1 MSAIEYSLIFLSI
14 VIGYVVTVALVG
26 WGKML
31 KYFEYEKF
39 SLEYL
44 LWSLIV
50 FFYLLFMWFW
60 LFSFHIPYLDSYFW
74 FTMILIRPVIIYFA
88 LELLVPDSH
97 EGTDYAKHF
106 FSFKRKFF
114 AVISI
119 LWAYEL
125 GLIII
130 MGGSIDFIFVEYIS
144 NINTRD
150 PIYLI
155 FFPLSLSLVF
165 VKSRTYLRVVTIL
178 LFVVMFAF
186 LSRHMLLQYING
198 R

>member
-26 WGKML
+26 WGKLL
-31 KYFEYEKF
+31 KYFEFGKF

-50 FFYLLFMWFW
+50 FFYLLFLWFW
-60 LFSFHIPYLDSYFW
+60 LFSFQIAYLDSYFW
-74 FTMILIRPVIIYFA
+74 FTIILIRPLIIYFA

-97 EGTDYAKHF
+97 EGTDYVEHF
-106 FSFKRKFF
+106 LRVRKKFF
-114 AVISI
+114 MVISI

-125 GLIII
+125 GLTII
-130 MGGSIDFIFVEYIS
+130 MEGSIDFFFVEYIS

-150 PIYLI
+150 PLYLI